1 MAEENRR
8 RLTDSEVFI
17 RKDIFIVVFTTLISS
32 FMTAGASYIVLR
44 ERMAVVEREI
54 VFLQKQIDRLDSMVN
69 PNRKQNLGVS
79 YVRKP

>member
-1 MAEENRR
+1 MGEDNRR

-54 VFLQKQIDRLDSMVN
+54 VFLQKQIDRLDNMVN

-79 YVRKP
+79 YVGKP